1 MGLWWVSSPIFASSD
16 AQKGTLVLSSPLW
29 WAVITPF
36 SLIEISVMTRN
47 SLENLVRWKRLHF
60 HSKTRFIITYWFSD
74 TYKSVRFLRKIRA
87 KKVFVKKKRFSGPE
101 NCHFMRQRSLTNLW
115 PHPLTASPPCPLSNG
130 ASPPCPLSKGEGSDM
145 CDKLYP
151 CDARHDCKDL
161 WALGSVII
169 TLCLA

>member
-1 MGLWWVSSPIFASSD
+1 MGLWWVFSPIFASSD

-36 SLIEISVMTRN
+36 SWIEISVMTRN

-60 HSKTRFIITYWFSD
+60 HAKTRFIITYWFSD

-87 KKVFVKKKRFSGPE
+87 KKVFVKKNRFSGPE
-101 NCHFMRQRSLTNLW
+101 NCHFMRQNGLT
-115 PHPLTASPPCPLSNG
+115 PLPPLQRRGGN
-130 ASPPCPLSKGEGSDM
+130 M

>member
-1 MGLWWVSSPIFASSD
+1 MGLWWVFSPIFASSD
-16 AQKGTLVLSSPLW
+16 AQKGTLLLSSPLW

-60 HSKTRFIITYWFSD
+60 HAKTRFIITYWFSD
-74 TYKSVRFLRKIRA
+74 TYKIVRFLRKIRA
-87 KKVFVKKKRFSGPE
+87 KKAFVKKNRFSGPE
-101 NCHFMRQRSLTNLW
+101 NCHFMRQNGLTPLPPLQW
-115 PHPLTASPPCPLSNG
+115 EPHPLAPSPM
-130 ASPPCPLSKGEGSDM
+130 GEGSNM